1 MSVKYD
7 TLKLRSTTTTT
18 NKGQNEMTVTVTANF
33 GTHTSETVCETV
45 EQSSEVVEKF
55 LEMKP
60 ITVSVRV
67 ND

>member
-1 MSVKYD
+1 
-7 TLKLRSTTTTT
+7 
-18 NKGQNEMTVTVTANF
+18 MTVTVTANF